1 MKETSLISII
11 IPAYNCSKT
20 LSRAVR
26 SALRQTY
33 RNIEIIVVDDG
44 STDGTTELC
53 DTIASED
60 QRIQVIHKK
69 NGRQASARNAGL
81 RVSKGQYILF
91 LDSDDEY
98 VPNLC
103 ETVLK
108 AIEPNTDFV
117 LYGFNIYQMGK
128 LLRTPNPG
136 NARYEDD
143 NGDVFKMHVMRL
155 MASPCNKFYRRDYIK
170 EEFDELCVH
179 SEDSIFNYSNF
190 CKGVHIKT
198 ISECLYNVHLDNQN
212 SVNKSY
218 QIGRLVDVIKNI
230 HCSENK
236 INEVFGLSKDLLIK
250 ETGGGVARL
259 LSEVYMLSNVWKTKA
274 SVKQLKSVLHQNTA
288 QSILKEP
295 GVEERL
301 PFKPLR
307 FFLRHRFYTTAV
319 YYCGFLYLCKTVT
332 RSIH

>member
-11 IPAYNCSKT
+11 IPVYNCSET

-44 STDGTTELC
+44 STDDTPDLC

-60 QRIQVIHKK
+60 KRIRVIHKK

-81 RVSKGQYILF
+81 RVSKGKYILF

-98 VPNLC
+98 EPTLC

-117 LYGFNIYQMGK
+117 LYGFNVYQMGK

-143 NGDVFKMHVMRL
+143 NWDVFNMHVMRL

-170 EEFDELCVH
+170 EPFDELCVH

-198 ISECLYNVHLDNQN
+198 ISKCLYNVYLDNPN
-212 SVNKSY
+212 SVNRSY
-218 QIGRLVDVIKNI
+218 QIGRLADVIKNI

-236 INEVFGLSKDLLIK
+236 IKEVFGISKDLLIK
-250 ETGGGVARL
+250 ETDGGVARL

-274 SVKQLKSVLHQNTA
+274 SVNELKSVLPQNTA
-288 QSILKEP
+288 QSILKER
-295 GVEERL
+295 GVQEIV
-301 PFKPLR
+301 PFKLLR
-307 FFLRHRFYTTAV
+307 FFLIHKFYKAAV
-319 YYCGFLYLCKTVT
+319 YYCVFLNLCKTVT